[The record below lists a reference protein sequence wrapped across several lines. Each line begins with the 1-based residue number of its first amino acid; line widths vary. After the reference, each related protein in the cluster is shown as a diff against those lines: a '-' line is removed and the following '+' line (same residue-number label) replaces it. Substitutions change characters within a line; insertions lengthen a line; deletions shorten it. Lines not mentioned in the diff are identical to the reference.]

1 MKKILKIIWI
11 VIVSIS
17 IVIIGLWGYTKICFN
32 PIVISGDSMM
42 NTLYDGQVG
51 YERKI
56 ELVKEINRGDIITFR
71 KDNKSIVKRIIGLP
85 NETIRLRNN
94 TVYINGEVLE
104 ELYLSDENKTEI
116 TNHGIYSNMTV
127 ELKANEYSVMGDNR
141 MNSYDSRY
149 YGPVSYDQF
158 IGKVRVIYGQGKCED
173 ECSDFTD
180 FRYIPWIFF

>member
-17 IVIIGLWGYTKICFN
+17 IVIIGFWGYTKICFN

-94 TVYINGEVLE
+94 TVYIHGEVLE
-104 ELYLSDENKTEI
+104 ELYLSE
-116 TNHGIYSNMTV
+116 
-127 ELKANEYSVMGDNR
+127 
-141 MNSYDSRY
+141 
-149 YGPVSYDQF
+149 
-158 IGKVRVIYGQGKCED
+158 
-173 ECSDFTD
+173 
-180 FRYIPWIFF
+180 